1 MGRFHRHEDGT
12 VHAHDHAHDH
22 EHDHHHDHTHEHTHE
37 VGDHSGYE
45 TGRERIEVLEDI
57 FSENDR
63 RAASNRAA
71 FAEHG
76 VLAINVMSSPGAGKT
91 TLLEKTLA
99 ELGQDLRFGVV
110 EGDIETAID
119 ADRLRGFGA
128 QVSLLNTG
136 NGFGGECHLDAPMV
150 SRALEGLE
158 LSTLDVVM
166 IENVGN
172 LVCPAEFEVGEH
184 KKVMIASV
192 TEGEDKPLKYP
203 VMFRS
208 VEVVVI
214 NKIDLLPYLDFN
226 LDLFTQN
233 IAQVNPE
240 ATVIE
245 VSTKT
250 GEGLEQWF
258 AWIRKQS
265 QQRG

>member
-12 VHAHDHAHDH
+12 VHAHDHDHAHH
-22 EHDHHHDHTHEHTHE
+22 HHHDHTHDHTHE

-258 AWIRKQS
+258 AWIREQS